1 MSTSTV
7 TQNMKATIM
16 RRVYM
21 SYALSYV
28 EQPLLWCGLVLG
40 GAVALFGRWTHV
52 ASIIE
57 NTLATPLGNVPQ
69 YMVQSFLSAVARG
82 ELGTVLVVLT
92 MASLSAVSVWQ
103 LAHVRFG
110 LTTEAV

>member
-1 MSTSTV
+1 
-7 TQNMKATIM
+7 M

-28 EQPLLWCGLVLG
+28 EQPLLWCGLMLG
-40 GAVALFGRWTHV
+40 GAVALLGRFTHV

-69 YMVQSFLSAVARG
+69 YMASSFLSAVARG

-92 MASLSAVSVWQ
+92 IASVSAVALWQ
-103 LAHVRFG
+103 LSRLRLG
-110 LTTEAV
+110 LLLKTA